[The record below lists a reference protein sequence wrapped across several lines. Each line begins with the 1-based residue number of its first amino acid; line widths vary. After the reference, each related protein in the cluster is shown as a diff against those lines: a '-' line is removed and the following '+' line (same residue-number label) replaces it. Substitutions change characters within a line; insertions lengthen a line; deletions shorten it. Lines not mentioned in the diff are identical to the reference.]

1 MKKTVIVTGGAG
13 FLGSHLVPALVEAG
27 YGVHVIDSLVNGKA
41 ERLPK
46 EATLHVLDIRKRG
59 DLISLFEKIASEA
72 GGIHGVFHLAAL
84 PSVPFSIEHP
94 EEAHS
99 VNVDGTVNVFDAARK
114 ARARRL
120 VYSASSAAYGNPKE
134 LPAHEELVPQPLSP
148 YGLHKYFVE
157 HLARNYSLHY
167 GLPTVSLRYFN
178 IYGPGADPRGAYA
191 QALIKFIDQRSKGQP
206 ITIVGDGLQTRDYI
220 HARDVARANI
230 LALESDK
237 VGAGEVIN
245 IGSGKNPSILDIARL
260 VGGPTVNIAPRVEPR
275 DSRADISK
283 AKALLGWEPRVSLEE
298 GISELKRL
306 HGLTE

>member
-13 FLGSHLVPALVEAG
+13 FLGSHLVPALVSAG
-27 YGVHVIDSLVNGKA
+27 YDVHVVDSLINGKKD
-41 ERLPK
+41 RLPQ
-46 EATLHVLDIRKRG
+46 EAKLHVLDIRKREE
-59 DLISLFEKIASEA
+59 LATLFKTIAVEA
-72 GGIHGVFHLAAL
+72 GGLYGVFHLAAL
-84 PSVPFSIEHP
+84 PSVQFSIEHP

-99 VNVDGTVNVFDAARK
+99 VNIEGAINVFDAARK
-114 ARARRL
+114 AKARRL

-148 YGLHKYFVE
+148 YAIHKYYVE
-157 HLARNYSLHY
+157 HLARNYALHY

-191 QALIKFIDQRSKGQP
+191 QALIKFIDQRANNLP
-206 ITIVGDGLQTRDYI
+206 ITIVGDGLQTRDYV

-237 VGAGEVIN
+237 VGAGEVIK
-245 IGSGKNPSILDIARL
+245 IGSGKSVSILDVAAM
-260 VGGPTVNIAPRVEPR
+260 VGGPTVNIPPRIEPR

-283 AKALLGWEPRVSLEE
+283 ARKLLDWEPRVTLQE
-298 GISELKRL
+298 GVSELKIL
-306 HGLTE
+306 HGLRD